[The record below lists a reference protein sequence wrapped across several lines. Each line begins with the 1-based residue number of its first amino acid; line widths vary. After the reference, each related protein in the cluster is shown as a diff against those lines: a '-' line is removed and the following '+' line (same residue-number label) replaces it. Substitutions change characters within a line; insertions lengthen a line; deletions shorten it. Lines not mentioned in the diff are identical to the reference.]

1 MTMIEWDD
9 KYSVDISLID
19 EQHKKLIE
27 IINKA
32 SMVEISSNSQK
43 DVLAILDQMT
53 EYILKHFETEEHYM
67 KEFDFPGFQPHRNEH
82 IDFTNT
88 TIDYKIRAVGGDY
101 KIINEII
108 EYLMEWVVNHIQVI
122 DRQYIGCFKK
132 NGLK

>member
-1 MTMIEWDD
+1 MIEWGD
-9 KYSVDISLID
+9 KYSVGISIID

-27 IINKA
+27 TINKA

-67 KEFDFPGFQPHRNEH
+67 KEFDFPEFQSHRNEH

-101 KIINEII
+101 KIINEIL
-108 EYLMEWVVNHIQVI
+108 EDLKSWLVNHIQGTDKEYV
-122 DRQYIGCFKK
+122 DCFKE

>member
-1 MTMIEWDD
+1 MIEWED
-9 KYSVDISLID
+9 KFSVGISIID

-27 IINKA
+27 SINKVR
-32 SMVEISSNSQK
+32 MVEMSSNSPK

-67 KEFDFPGFQPHRNEH
+67 KEFDFPGFQSHRNEH

-108 EYLMEWVVNHIQVI
+108 EYLMEWIVNHIQVT
-122 DRQYIGCFKK
+122 DRQYIDCFKK

>member
-1 MTMIEWDD
+1 MIKWNY
-9 KYSVDISLID
+9 KYSVDIPLID

-32 SMVEISSNSQK
+32 SMVEISSNNPK

-67 KEFDFPGFQPHRNEH
+67 KKFHFTGYQSHKNEH

-88 TIDYKIRAVGGDY
+88 TIDYKIRAVGGACQ
-101 KIINEII
+101 IVSEILD
-108 EYLMEWVVNHIQVI
+108 YLMEWLINHIQVT
-122 DRQYIGCFKK
+122 DRKYVDWFKK

>member
-1 MTMIEWDD
+1 MG
-9 KYSVDISLID
+9 ISILD

-32 SMVEISSNSQK
+32 SMVEISSNNPK

-108 EYLMEWVVNHIQVI
+108 EYLKSTKI
-122 DRQYIGCFKK
+122 KK
-132 NGLK
+132 TVHCERSFLCLMFLLRRK

>member
-1 MTMIEWDD
+1 MIEWED
-9 KYSVDISLID
+9 KFSVGISILD

-32 SMVEISSNSQK
+32 SMVEISSNSPK

-67 KEFDFPGFQPHRNEH
+67 KEFDFPGFQSHRNEH

-88 TIDYKIRAVGGDY
+88 IIDYKIRAVGGDY

-108 EYLMEWVVNHIQVI
+108 EYLMEWIVNHIQVI
-122 DRQYIGCFKK
+122 DRQYIDCFKR